1 MKYLS
6 FDVGIKNLAYCLIN
20 KEDYV
25 IEDWGILNIS
35 IDPLCEHCNAKTGQ
49 QCDKSAKYISPEGL
63 HLCSS
68 HKNLKSYKDLKTKNI
83 PKKKNPVLD
92 LGKNMVEILNEKK
105 NFLEVDTVLIENQ
118 PSNLNGIMKTVQ
130 LLIFSYFSLL
140 NHWDKIVD
148 NVLLINASLKLQNHN
163 YNPDIPIKI
172 DTTRTKKQQKND
184 KYRIN
189 KYLGIEITKYYI
201 IDNELLKNYFLKH
214 KKKDDL
220 ADTLLQTISYI
231 KKNNDKL
238 IIDNVNIS
246 DNNLIDL

>member
-1 MKYLS
+1 MYIYIFYMIYIS
-6 FDVGIKNLAYCLIN
+6 FDIGIKNLALC
-20 KEDYV
+20 
-25 IEDWGILNIS
+25 ILEYNNNEIS
-35 IDPLCEHCNAKTGQ
+35 IIDWRVITLF
-49 QCDKSAKYISPEGL
+49 D
-63 HLCSS
+63 
-68 HKNLKSYKDLKTKNI
+68 
-83 PKKKNPVLD
+83 KKKDVNGINSLSD
-92 LGKNMVEILNEKK
+92 IL
-105 NFLEVDTVLIENQ
+105 FLELDNIIGLLKELNHDYIDYVLIENQ

-172 DTTRTKKQQKND
+172 DNTKTKKQQKND

-201 IDNELLKNYFLKH
+201 KNNTFLNEYFIKY

-220 ADTLLQTISYI
+220 ADTLLQTVSYI
-231 KKNNDKL
+231 KKKFNVTIESVSLSDKNNFIVL
-238 IIDNVNIS
+238 
-246 DNNLIDL
+246 

>member
-1 MKYLS
+1 MIYIS
-6 FDVGIKNLAYCLIN
+6 FDIGIKNLALC
-20 KEDYV
+20 
-25 IEDWGILNIS
+25 ILEYNNNEIS
-35 IDPLCEHCNAKTGQ
+35 IIDWRVITLF
-49 QCDKSAKYISPEGL
+49 D
-63 HLCSS
+63 
-68 HKNLKSYKDLKTKNI
+68 
-83 PKKKNPVLD
+83 KKKDVNGINSLS
-92 LGKNMVEILNEKK
+92 EIL
-105 NFLEVDTVLIENQ
+105 FLELDNIIGLLKELNLDYIDYVLIENQ

-172 DTTRTKKQQKND
+172 DTTKTKKQQKND

-201 IDNELLKNYFLKH
+201 KNNTFLNEYFIKY

-220 ADTLLQTISYI
+220 ADTLLQTVSYI
-231 KKNNDKL
+231 KKKFNVTIESVSLSDKNNF
-238 IIDNVNIS
+238 II
-246 DNNLIDL
+246 L

>member
-1 MKYLS
+1 MYIYIFYMIYIS
-6 FDVGIKNLAYCLIN
+6 FDIGIKNLALC
-20 KEDYV
+20 
-25 IEDWGILNIS
+25 ILEYNNNEIS
-35 IDPLCEHCNAKTGQ
+35 IIDWRVITLF
-49 QCDKSAKYISPEGL
+49 D
-63 HLCSS
+63 
-68 HKNLKSYKDLKTKNI
+68 
-83 PKKKNPVLD
+83 KKKDVNGINSLSD
-92 LGKNMVEILNEKK
+92 IL
-105 NFLEVDTVLIENQ
+105 FLELDNIIGLLKELNHDYIDYVLIENQ

-172 DTTRTKKQQKND
+172 DTTKTKKQQKND

-201 IDNELLKNYFLKH
+201 KNNTFLNEYFIKY

-220 ADTLLQTISYI
+220 ADTLLQTVSYI
-231 KKNNDKL
+231 KKKFNVTIESVSLSDKNNFIVL
-238 IIDNVNIS
+238 
-246 DNNLIDL
+246 

>member
-1 MKYLS
+1 MIYIS
-6 FDVGIKNLAYCLIN
+6 FDIGIKNLALC
-20 KEDYV
+20 
-25 IEDWGILNIS
+25 ILEYNNNEIS
-35 IDPLCEHCNAKTGQ
+35 IIDWRVITLF
-49 QCDKSAKYISPEGL
+49 D
-63 HLCSS
+63 
-68 HKNLKSYKDLKTKNI
+68 
-83 PKKKNPVLD
+83 KKKDVNGINSLS
-92 LGKNMVEILNEKK
+92 EIL
-105 NFLEVDTVLIENQ
+105 FLELDNIIGLLKELNHDYIDYVLIENQ

-172 DTTRTKKQQKND
+172 DTTKTKKQQKND

-201 IDNELLKNYFLKH
+201 KNNTFLNEYFIKY

-220 ADTLLQTISYI
+220 ADTLLQTVSYI
-231 KKNNDKL
+231 KKKFNVTIESVSLSDKNNF
-238 IIDNVNIS
+238 II
-246 DNNLIDL
+246 L

>member
-1 MKYLS
+1 MYIYIFYMIYIS
-6 FDVGIKNLAYCLIN
+6 FDIGIKNLALC
-20 KEDYV
+20 
-25 IEDWGILNIS
+25 ILEYNNNEIS
-35 IDPLCEHCNAKTGQ
+35 IIDWRVITLF
-49 QCDKSAKYISPEGL
+49 D
-63 HLCSS
+63 
-68 HKNLKSYKDLKTKNI
+68 
-83 PKKKNPVLD
+83 KKKDVNGINSLS
-92 LGKNMVEILNEKK
+92 EIL
-105 NFLEVDTVLIENQ
+105 FLELDNIIGLLKELNHDYIDYVLIENQ

-172 DTTRTKKQQKND
+172 DTTKTKKQQKND

-201 IDNELLKNYFLKH
+201 KNNTFLNEYFIKY

-220 ADTLLQTISYI
+220 ADTLLQTVSYI
-231 KKNNDKL
+231 KKKFNVTIESVSLSDKNNFIVL
-238 IIDNVNIS
+238 
-246 DNNLIDL
+246 

>member
-1 MKYLS
+1 MYIYIFYMIYIS
-6 FDVGIKNLAYCLIN
+6 FDIGIKNLALC
-20 KEDYV
+20 
-25 IEDWGILNIS
+25 ILEYNNNEIS
-35 IDPLCEHCNAKTGQ
+35 IIDWRVITLF
-49 QCDKSAKYISPEGL
+49 D
-63 HLCSS
+63 
-68 HKNLKSYKDLKTKNI
+68 
-83 PKKKNPVLD
+83 KKKDVNGINSLS
-92 LGKNMVEILNEKK
+92 EIL
-105 NFLEVDTVLIENQ
+105 FLELDNIIGLLKELNHDYIDYVLIENQ

-172 DTTRTKKQQKND
+172 DNTKTKKQQKND

-201 IDNELLKNYFLKH
+201 KNNTFLNEYFIKY

-220 ADTLLQTISYI
+220 ADTLLQTVSYI
-231 KKNNDKL
+231 KKKFNVTIESVSLSDKNNFIVL
-238 IIDNVNIS
+238 
-246 DNNLIDL
+246 

>member
-1 MKYLS
+1 MYIYIFYMIYIS
-6 FDVGIKNLAYCLIN
+6 FDIGIKNLALC
-20 KEDYV
+20 
-25 IEDWGILNIS
+25 ILEYNNNEIS
-35 IDPLCEHCNAKTGQ
+35 IIDWRVITLF
-49 QCDKSAKYISPEGL
+49 D
-63 HLCSS
+63 
-68 HKNLKSYKDLKTKNI
+68 
-83 PKKKNPVLD
+83 KKKDVNGINSLS
-92 LGKNMVEILNEKK
+92 EIL
-105 NFLEVDTVLIENQ
+105 FLELDNIIGLLKELNHDYIDYVLIENQ

-172 DTTRTKKQQKND
+172 DTTKTKKQQKND

-201 IDNELLKNYFLKH
+201 KNNTFLNEYFIKY

-220 ADTLLQTISYI
+220 ADTLLQTVSYI
-231 KKNNDKL
+231 KKKFNVTIESVSLSDKNNF
-238 IIDNVNIS
+238 II
-246 DNNLIDL
+246 L

>member
-1 MKYLS
+1 MYIYIFYMIYIS
-6 FDVGIKNLAYCLIN
+6 FDIGIKNLALC
-20 KEDYV
+20 
-25 IEDWGILNIS
+25 ILEYNNSEIS
-35 IDPLCEHCNAKTGQ
+35 IIDWRVITLF
-49 QCDKSAKYISPEGL
+49 D
-63 HLCSS
+63 
-68 HKNLKSYKDLKTKNI
+68 
-83 PKKKNPVLD
+83 KKKDVNGINSLS
-92 LGKNMVEILNEKK
+92 EIL
-105 NFLEVDTVLIENQ
+105 FLELDNIIGLLKELNHDYIDYVLIENQ

-201 IDNELLKNYFLKH
+201 KNNTFLNEYFIKY

-220 ADTLLQTISYI
+220 ADTLLQTVSYI
-231 KKNNDKL
+231 KKKFNVTIESVSLSDKNNFIVL
-238 IIDNVNIS
+238 
-246 DNNLIDL
+246 

>member
-1 MKYLS
+1 MYIYIFYMIYIS
-6 FDVGIKNLAYCLIN
+6 FDIGIKNLALC
-20 KEDYV
+20 
-25 IEDWGILNIS
+25 ILEYNNNEIS
-35 IDPLCEHCNAKTGQ
+35 IIDWRVITLF
-49 QCDKSAKYISPEGL
+49 D
-63 HLCSS
+63 
-68 HKNLKSYKDLKTKNI
+68 
-83 PKKKNPVLD
+83 KKKDVNGINSLF
-92 LGKNMVEILNEKK
+92 EIL
-105 NFLEVDTVLIENQ
+105 FLELDNIIGLLKELNHDYIDYVLIENQ

-172 DTTRTKKQQKND
+172 DTTKTKKQQKND

-201 IDNELLKNYFLKH
+201 KNNTFLNEYFIKY

-220 ADTLLQTISYI
+220 ADTLLQTVSYI
-231 KKNNDKL
+231 KKKFNVTIESVSLSIK
-238 IIDNVNIS
+238 IILLYCKFKKMI
-246 DNNLIDL
+246 

>member
-1 MKYLS
+1 MIYIS
-6 FDVGIKNLAYCLIN
+6 FDIGIKNLALC
-20 KEDYV
+20 
-25 IEDWGILNIS
+25 ILEYNNNEIS
-35 IDPLCEHCNAKTGQ
+35 IIDWRVITLF
-49 QCDKSAKYISPEGL
+49 D
-63 HLCSS
+63 
-68 HKNLKSYKDLKTKNI
+68 
-83 PKKKNPVLD
+83 KKKDVNGINSLS
-92 LGKNMVEILNEKK
+92 EIL
-105 NFLEVDTVLIENQ
+105 FLELDNIIGLLKELNLDYIDYVLIENQ

-172 DTTRTKKQQKND
+172 DTTKTKKQQKND

-201 IDNELLKNYFLKH
+201 KNNTFLNEYFIKY

-220 ADTLLQTISYI
+220 ADTLLQTVSYI
-231 KKNNDKL
+231 KKKFNVTIESVSLSNKNNFIVL
-238 IIDNVNIS
+238 
-246 DNNLIDL
+246 

>member
-1 MKYLS
+1 MYIYIFYMIYIS
-6 FDVGIKNLAYCLIN
+6 FDIGIKNLALC
-20 KEDYV
+20 
-25 IEDWGILNIS
+25 ILEYNNNEIS
-35 IDPLCEHCNAKTGQ
+35 IIDWRVITLF
-49 QCDKSAKYISPEGL
+49 D
-63 HLCSS
+63 
-68 HKNLKSYKDLKTKNI
+68 
-83 PKKKNPVLD
+83 KKKDVNGINSLS
-92 LGKNMVEILNEKK
+92 EIL
-105 NFLEVDTVLIENQ
+105 FLELDNIIGLLKELNHDYIDYVLIENQ

-201 IDNELLKNYFLKH
+201 KNNTFLNEYFIKY

-220 ADTLLQTISYI
+220 ADTLLQTVSYI
-231 KKNNDKL
+231 KKKFNVTIESVSLSDKNNFIVL
-238 IIDNVNIS
+238 
-246 DNNLIDL
+246 

>member
-1 MKYLS
+1 MIYIS
-6 FDVGIKNLAYCLIN
+6 FDIGIKNLALC
-20 KEDYV
+20 
-25 IEDWGILNIS
+25 ILEYNNNEIS
-35 IDPLCEHCNAKTGQ
+35 IIDWRVITLF
-49 QCDKSAKYISPEGL
+49 D
-63 HLCSS
+63 
-68 HKNLKSYKDLKTKNI
+68 
-83 PKKKNPVLD
+83 KKKDVNGINSLS
-92 LGKNMVEILNEKK
+92 EIL
-105 NFLEVDTVLIENQ
+105 FLELDNIIGLLKELNHDYIDYVLIENQ

-172 DTTRTKKQQKND
+172 DNTKTKKQQKND

-201 IDNELLKNYFLKH
+201 KNNTFLNEYFIKY

-220 ADTLLQTISYI
+220 ADTLLQTVSYI
-231 KKNNDKL
+231 KKKFNVTIESVSLSDKNNFIVL
-238 IIDNVNIS
+238 
-246 DNNLIDL
+246 

>member
-1 MKYLS
+1 MIYIS
-6 FDVGIKNLAYCLIN
+6 FDIGIKNLALC
-20 KEDYV
+20 
-25 IEDWGILNIS
+25 ILEYNNNEIS
-35 IDPLCEHCNAKTGQ
+35 IIDWRVITLF
-49 QCDKSAKYISPEGL
+49 D
-63 HLCSS
+63 
-68 HKNLKSYKDLKTKNI
+68 
-83 PKKKNPVLD
+83 KKKDVNGINSLS
-92 LGKNMVEILNEKK
+92 EIL
-105 NFLEVDTVLIENQ
+105 FLELDNIIGLLKELNHDYIDYVLIENQ

-172 DTTRTKKQQKND
+172 DTTKTKKQQKND

-201 IDNELLKNYFLKH
+201 KNNTFLNEYFIKY

-220 ADTLLQTISYI
+220 ADTLLQTVSYI
-231 KKNNDKL
+231 KKKFNVTIESVSLSDKNNFIVL
-238 IIDNVNIS
+238 
-246 DNNLIDL
+246 

>member
-1 MKYLS
+1 MYIYIFYMIYIS
-6 FDVGIKNLAYCLIN
+6 FDIGIKNLALC
-20 KEDYV
+20 
-25 IEDWGILNIS
+25 ILEYNNNEIS
-35 IDPLCEHCNAKTGQ
+35 IIDWRVITLF
-49 QCDKSAKYISPEGL
+49 D
-63 HLCSS
+63 
-68 HKNLKSYKDLKTKNI
+68 
-83 PKKKNPVLD
+83 KKKDVNGINSLS
-92 LGKNMVEILNEKK
+92 EIL
-105 NFLEVDTVLIENQ
+105 FLELDNIIGLLKELNLDYIDYVLIENQ

-172 DTTRTKKQQKND
+172 DTTKTKKQQKND

-201 IDNELLKNYFLKH
+201 KNNTFLNEYFIKY

-220 ADTLLQTISYI
+220 ADTLLQTVSYI
-231 KKNNDKL
+231 KKKFNVTIESVSLSDKNNF
-238 IIDNVNIS
+238 II
-246 DNNLIDL
+246 L

>member
-1 MKYLS
+1 MYIYIFYMIYIS
-6 FDVGIKNLAYCLIN
+6 FDIGIKNLALC
-20 KEDYV
+20 
-25 IEDWGILNIS
+25 ILEYNNNEIS
-35 IDPLCEHCNAKTGQ
+35 IIDWRVITLF
-49 QCDKSAKYISPEGL
+49 D
-63 HLCSS
+63 
-68 HKNLKSYKDLKTKNI
+68 
-83 PKKKNPVLD
+83 KKKDVNGINSLS
-92 LGKNMVEILNEKK
+92 EIL
-105 NFLEVDTVLIENQ
+105 FLELDNIIGLLKELNHDYIDYVLIENQ

-172 DTTRTKKQQKND
+172 DTTKTKKQQKND

-201 IDNELLKNYFLKH
+201 KNNTFLNEYFIKY

-231 KKNNDKL
+231 KKKFNVTIESVSLSDKNNF
-238 IIDNVNIS
+238 II
-246 DNNLIDL
+246 L

>member
-1 MKYLS
+1 MIYIS
-6 FDVGIKNLAYCLIN
+6 FDIGIKNLALC
-20 KEDYV
+20 
-25 IEDWGILNIS
+25 ILEYNNNEIS
-35 IDPLCEHCNAKTGQ
+35 IIDWRVITLF
-49 QCDKSAKYISPEGL
+49 D
-63 HLCSS
+63 
-68 HKNLKSYKDLKTKNI
+68 
-83 PKKKNPVLD
+83 KKKDVNGINSLS
-92 LGKNMVEILNEKK
+92 EIL
-105 NFLEVDTVLIENQ
+105 FLELDNIIGLLKELNHDYIDYVLIENQ

-172 DTTRTKKQQKND
+172 DTTKTKKQQKND

-201 IDNELLKNYFLKH
+201 KNNTFLNEYFIKY

-220 ADTLLQTISYI
+220 ADTLLQTVSYI
-231 KKNNDKL
+231 KKKFNVTIESVSLSNKNNFIVL
-238 IIDNVNIS
+238 
-246 DNNLIDL
+246 

>member
-1 MKYLS
+1 MYIYIFYMIYIS
-6 FDVGIKNLAYCLIN
+6 FDIGIKNLALC
-20 KEDYV
+20 
-25 IEDWGILNIS
+25 ILEYNNNEIS
-35 IDPLCEHCNAKTGQ
+35 IIDWRVITLF
-49 QCDKSAKYISPEGL
+49 D
-63 HLCSS
+63 
-68 HKNLKSYKDLKTKNI
+68 
-83 PKKKNPVLD
+83 KKKDVNGINSLS
-92 LGKNMVEILNEKK
+92 EIL
-105 NFLEVDTVLIENQ
+105 FLELDNIIGLLKELNHDYIDYVLIENQ

-172 DTTRTKKQQKND
+172 DTTKTKKQQKND

-201 IDNELLKNYFLKH
+201 KNNTFLNEYFIKY

-220 ADTLLQTISYI
+220 ADCFLQAKWHFGTI
-231 KKNNDKL
+231 N
-238 IIDNVNIS
+238 
-246 DNNLIDL
+246 

>member
-1 MKYLS
+1 MYIYIFYMIYIS
-6 FDVGIKNLAYCLIN
+6 FDIGIKNLALC
-20 KEDYV
+20 
-25 IEDWGILNIS
+25 ILEYNNSEIS
-35 IDPLCEHCNAKTGQ
+35 IIDWRVITLF
-49 QCDKSAKYISPEGL
+49 D
-63 HLCSS
+63 
-68 HKNLKSYKDLKTKNI
+68 
-83 PKKKNPVLD
+83 KKKDVNGINSLS
-92 LGKNMVEILNEKK
+92 EIL
-105 NFLEVDTVLIENQ
+105 FLELDNIIGLLKELNQDYIDYVLIENQ

-201 IDNELLKNYFLKH
+201 KNNTFLNEYFIKY

-220 ADTLLQTISYI
+220 ADTLLQTVSYI
-231 KKNNDKL
+231 KKKFNVTIESVSLSDKNNFIVL
-238 IIDNVNIS
+238 
-246 DNNLIDL
+246 

>member
-1 MKYLS
+1 MYIYIFYMIYIS
-6 FDVGIKNLAYCLIN
+6 FDIGIKNLALC
-20 KEDYV
+20 
-25 IEDWGILNIS
+25 ILEYNNNEIS
-35 IDPLCEHCNAKTGQ
+35 IIDWRVITLF
-49 QCDKSAKYISPEGL
+49 D
-63 HLCSS
+63 
-68 HKNLKSYKDLKTKNI
+68 
-83 PKKKNPVLD
+83 KKKDVNGINSLS
-92 LGKNMVEILNEKK
+92 EIL
-105 NFLEVDTVLIENQ
+105 FLELDNIIGLLKELNHDYIDYVLIENQ

-172 DTTRTKKQQKND
+172 DTTKTKKQQKND

-201 IDNELLKNYFLKH
+201 KNNTFLNEYFIKY

-220 ADTLLQTISYI
+220 ADTLLQTVSYI
-231 KKNNDKL
+231 KKKFNVTIESVSLSNKNNFIVL
-238 IIDNVNIS
+238 
-246 DNNLIDL
+246 